1 MAQRL
6 HRARIGLLAGGLLA
20 MLFAL
25 VTAAETPP
33 PAQAAYV
40 EVPDARLWFTDTG
53 GRGAP
58 VIFLH
63 ANTGS
68 SRVWEYQRSALV
80 ARGFR
85 VIAYDRRGFGRTLV
99 TPGAPPATGADDLLA
114 LADSLKLGRF
124 HLVGTAAGGFVA
136 YDFALSFPKRLRSLV
151 VANSIGGAQDPEF
164 LELIRRLQPAPF
176 ASLPADVRELGPS
189 YRAANPKGV
198 EQWAELERTHLAP
211 GAPLPAQPMR
221 NRITFAALAKIA
233 VPALL
238 LTGGADLYAP
248 PPVMQQFASQ
258 IKGAKFVVVPEAG
271 HSTYWEQPDAFNR
284 EVLAFIARH

>member
-1 MAQRL
+1 MGKR
-6 HRARIGLLAGGLLA
+6 HYRVRIVLYALLATTFSG
-20 MLFAL
+20 
-25 VTAAETPP
+25 VTPAQTPP
-33 PAQAAYV
+33 PVEEAYV
-40 EVPDARLWFTDTG
+40 DVPDARLWVTDTG
-53 GRGAP
+53 GRGVP

-68 SRVWEYQRSALV
+68 SRVWDHQRSAFV

-85 VIAYDRRGFGRTLV
+85 VIAYDRRGFGRSVV

-124 HLVGTAAGGFVA
+124 HLIGTAAGGFVA
-136 YDFALSFPKRLRSLV
+136 YDFALSFPQRLRSLV

-164 LELIRRLQPAPF
+164 LELIRRLQPDPF

-189 YRAANPKGV
+189 YRAANPNGV
-198 EQWAELERTHLAP
+198 EQWVELERAHRPP

-221 NRITFAALAKIA
+221 NRITFESLEKIA
-233 VPALL
+233 LPALL

-248 PPVMQQFASQ
+248 PPVMQQFAAR
-258 IKGAKFVVVPEAG
+258 IKGAKFLVVPEAG
-271 HSTYWEQPDAFNR
+271 HSIYWEQPDTFNR

>member
-1 MAQRL
+1 MA
-6 HRARIGLLAGGLLA
+6 IGLRRVRVGLFIGALLA
-20 MLFAL
+20 
-25 VTAAETPP
+25 AAVSPVAS
-33 PAQAAYV
+33 AQAPADGAYAD
-40 EVPDARLWFTDTG
+40 VPNARLWFTDTG
-53 GRGAP
+53 GRGVP

-68 SRVWEYQRSALV
+68 SRVWDPQRTAFV

-85 VIAYDRRGFGRTLV
+85 VIAYDRRGFGRTIV

-114 LADSLKLGRF
+114 LADALKLGRF

-136 YDFALSFPKRLRSLV
+136 YDFALSFPQRLRSLV
-151 VANSIGGAQDPEF
+151 VANSIGGVQDPEF

-176 ASLPADVRELGPS
+176 ATLPPEVREIGPS

-198 EQWAELERTHLAP
+198 EQWVELERTHLAP
-211 GAPLPAQPMR
+211 GTPLPAQPTR
-221 NRITFAALAKIA
+221 NRMTFESLEKIA

-248 PPVMQQFASQ
+248 PPVMQQFAAR
-258 IKGAKFVVVPEAG
+258 IKGAKLVVVPEAG
-271 HSTYWEQPDAFNR
+271 HSTYWEQPDTFNR

>member
-1 MAQRL
+1 M
-6 HRARIGLLAGGLLA
+6 RIVLYSLLATVFSVVA
-20 MLFAL
+20 
-25 VTAAETPP
+25 TAQTPP
-33 PAQAAYV
+33 PLQGGYV
-40 EVPDARLWFTDTG
+40 DVPDARLWFTDTG
-53 GRGAP
+53 GRGVP
-58 VIFLH
+58 VVLLH

-68 SRVWEYQRSALV
+68 SQVWDYQRSAFV

-85 VIAYDRRGFGRTLV
+85 VIAYDRRGFGRTVV

-136 YDFALSFPKRLRSLV
+136 YDFALSFPQRLRSLV
-151 VANSIGGAQDPEF
+151 IANSIGGAQDPEF
-164 LELIRRLQPAPF
+164 LELIRRLQPEPF
-176 ASLPADVRELGPS
+176 ASLPPDVRELGPS

-198 EQWAELERTHLAP
+198 EQWVELERTHRAP
-211 GAPLPAQPMR
+211 GASLPAQPMR
-221 NRITFAALAKIA
+221 NRMTFESLSKIA
-233 VPALL
+233 LPALL

-248 PPVMQQFASQ
+248 PPVMQRFAAR

-284 EVLAFIARH
+284 EVLTFIARH